1 MILNLK
7 HFSFFKDNG
16 QKWIYFGL
24 SYQKLYALEKK
35 STSKRLIIRDRHLLN
50 FSKEKKNI
58 LEWLSKQNNYYK
70 DSIFWWMNSISSRN
84 NLTSHF
90 FQGIS
95 QLSLIKD
102 YLTNR

>member
-50 FSKEKKNI
+50 FSKEKKKYI
-58 LEWLSKQNNYYK
+58 GMVK
-70 DSIFWWMNSISSRN
+70 
-84 NLTSHF
+84 
-90 FQGIS
+90 
-95 QLSLIKD
+95 
-102 YLTNR
+102 